1 MLMFG
6 AEPMVS
12 KGLIVGASAG
22 YSREN
27 LELFVASSLAQTSAD
42 LWLLIDEQ
50 DHAIHR
56 WLSVYDR
63 IRVIPTPFKEG
74 ARASVVFRFF
84 RILEV
89 LRSCNYSSAVI
100 CDTRDVVFQADPF
113 ARMPGGFMAAGER
126 LKIGESSYNLDW
138 VNKFCGPTCFER
150 LRLKTI
156 LCAGVMGGRVSNL
169 IDVLQ
174 QLCDRMGGLL
184 ASPQFD
190 GELWGMDQSLYNQV
204 LYESIGPDQFEV
216 SLPTDGPFFNMGDE
230 TNPRMLKKGLI
241 LNDSDTPP
249 AILHQYDRIAG
260 LEHFLKGVYCSRGD

>member
-50 DHAIHR
+50 DHAIHK

-74 ARASVVFRFF
+74 PRASAVFRFF
-84 RILEV
+84 KILE
-89 LRSCNYSSAVI
+89 LLKDCNYESAVV

-113 ARMPGGFMAAGER
+113 SRCSVDFMAAGER
-126 LKIGESSYNLDW
+126 ITIGESWFNVEW
-138 VNKFCGPTCFER
+138 VNKFCGSACLELLSNER
-150 LRLKTI
+150 ILCVGVMAGTLPTI
-156 LCAGVMGGRVSNL
+156 LL
-169 IDVLQ
+169 VLQ
-174 QLCDRMGGLL
+174 HLCDRMRSIL
-184 ASPQFD
+184 ASSSFD
-190 GELWGMDQSLYNQV
+190 GDIWGLDQSVYNQV
-204 LYESIGPDQFEV
+204 LYELIGRDQFHV
-216 SLPTDGPFFNMGDE
+216 SMPTDGPFFNMGDE

-260 LEHFLKGVYCSRGD
+260 LEHFLKGVYCSRGA